1 MGRALVVA
9 MIVAGLAG
17 TTLPAQETWAV
28 VPGQRVKI
36 NSPDARGE
44 FLVRSAS
51 ADTLHLETRGAE
63 GTRAVPV
70 ASISRLDVS
79 AGERTR
85 MAGFGR
91 GAGFGFLAGAG
102 IGAVMGFADGD
113 DNCAEGGWCILEMSA
128 GEKAML
134 GGVVIGGLG
143 AVIGGLVGVANPG
156 ERWQRMPVRRL
167 TAGPTPAGGFAA
179 AVSLGF

>member
-36 NSPDARGE
+36 KSPDARGE

-51 ADTLHLETRGAE
+51 ADTLHLETRGVE

-79 AGERTR
+79 AGERTQ

-91 GAGFGFLAGAG
+91 GAGFGFLIGAG
-102 IGAVMGFADGD
+102 IGGAMGLADGD
-113 DNCAEGGWCILEMSA
+113 DKCEFSCGFLEMSA

-134 GGVVIGGLG
+134 GGVVVGALG